1 MSSLVIIFICILH
14 AEGISGRRD
23 FLYKRSGDEVVLPC
37 NSDASGFTCETVI
50 WLYKRDVLSNT
61 QIKVLR
67 GKVVTHSAA
76 ADRLSVNTDCSL
88 VINNFTDED
97 VGLYTCRLLL
107 YNNFEGFVY
116 LSTLTISPSPPDADM
131 KKDGEVTLT
140 CSLMRHRDFGPCKQN
155 SVRWVDEKGTQL
167 LGKIVGYREQK
178 NCVSNLTVNH
188 QSDNRRF
195 TCQFWEGNTLKID
208 AHYTPVFPDDS
219 AGSTDR
225 SSLRYIML
233 TLRITTLLLMIG
245 ITVVLIRS
253 RGGKK
258 HLKDTDLHNVGDDE
272 SVNYENDGDRSAA
285 TSQL

>member
-1 MSSLVIIFICILH
+1 
-14 AEGISGRRD
+14 
-23 FLYKRSGDEVVLPC
+23 
-37 NSDASGFTCETVI
+37 
-50 WLYKRDVLSNT
+50 
-61 QIKVLR
+61 
-67 GKVVTHSAA
+67 
-76 ADRLSVNTDCSL
+76 
-88 VINNFTDED
+88 
-97 VGLYTCRLLL
+97 
-107 YNNFEGFVY
+107 
-116 LSTLTISPSPPDADM
+116 M

-140 CSLMRHRDFGPCKQN
+140 CSLLRYSDFVPCKQN
-155 SVRWVDEKGTQL
+155 SVRWVNENGTEL
-167 LGKIVGYREQK
+167 LGKGVGYEFRGQK

-188 QSDNRRF
+188 QSDNRRC
-195 TCQFWEGNTLKID
+195 TCQFWEGNSLKID
-208 AHYTPVFPDDS
+208 AHYPPVFPDDS

-233 TLRITTLLLMIG
+233 TLRITALILMIG